1 MQKYFVSKIAVKVL
15 ESSLLQQY
23 AKIHQR
29 TFLKVS
35 FKVFY
40 FSFDILISIYCM
52 NLISLPMN
60 KAMLGHRF
68 KYQALYVPTI
78 SRKFKAIGRKIF
90 LSQLFEMRISTL
102 KHPSDWIF
110 KNFIKNFYFYFDI
123 LIFMCRMTLF
133 VYQWVK
139 ISYDNILMNIK
150 ATFWSSLASQRFL
163 KWKCWVKIS
172 KRRISRILQSWDS
185 HFKQLWAE
193 TFSSDCFKF
202 TRNGR
207 NVQCLV
213 F

>member
-1 MQKYFVSKIAVKVL
+1 MQKYFVSRIAVKVL

-78 SRKFKAIGRKIF
+78 SRKFKAIGRKS
-90 LSQLFEMRISTL
+90 LGSQLFEMRISTL
-102 KHPSDWIF
+102 KNP
-110 KNFIKNFYFYFDI
+110 
-123 LIFMCRMTLF
+123 
-133 VYQWVK
+133 
-139 ISYDNILMNIK
+139 
-150 ATFWSSLASQRFL
+150 
-163 KWKCWVKIS
+163 
-172 KRRISRILQSWDS
+172 WDS
-185 HFKQLWAE
+185 SFRNLDS
-193 TFSSDCFKF
+193 TFSLQKPLRCQRWSECCF
-202 TRNGR
+202 
-207 NVQCLV
+207 NVH
-213 F
+213 